1 MYKHTHTSTI
11 YKTLCNLPMASY
23 TGVKLVRNGGG
34 KKKHSLVLLK
44 HISQKYCVL
53 INNKS

>member
-34 KKKHSLVLLK
+34 KKKTFLSSPKTHFTKVLC
-44 HISQKYCVL
+44 IDQQ
-53 INNKS
+53 